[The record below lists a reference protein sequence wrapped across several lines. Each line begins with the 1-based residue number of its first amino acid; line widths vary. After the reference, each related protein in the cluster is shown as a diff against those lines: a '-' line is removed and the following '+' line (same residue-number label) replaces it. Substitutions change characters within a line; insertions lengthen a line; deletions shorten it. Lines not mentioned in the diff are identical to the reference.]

1 MTAFKCKNAAGVLG
15 ITGVSVKVG
24 TKAPFLSK
32 VTVKGKNLSIPGYP
46 SNPSA
51 AEIAIVQL
59 RPGSPFQCG
68 YWDYLDCLEFSGPT
82 KLSCKKIF

>member
-1 MTAFKCKNAAGVLG
+1 VHD
-15 ITGVSVKVG
+15 
-24 TKAPFLSK
+24 
-32 VTVKGKNLSIPGYP
+32 
-46 SNPSA
+46 
-51 AEIAIVQL
+51 AIVQL